1 MCAPG
6 VGANGADVVRPYTPI
21 SSNEM
26 RGKFQL
32 LIKRYEGGLVSSFI
46 HSLPVGEKVQFKHVA
61 FNIKLQY
68 PFKMP
73 LTKKPLRTIS
83 MIAGGTGITPMYQ
96 ALQQLLRSG
105 AGDRAEVVLL
115 YGNRTE
121 EDILLRQA
129 LQEYVQH
136 DSAYLKTFNYVE
148 VLSRERYGSASAS
161 ASAWQGE
168 RGRIDEAMIK
178 KYCFPPSSD
187 TCVFVCGPSAMYD
200 DCCGPRSDKELQA
213 GTVLHRLGYTSA
225 MVYKV

>member
-32 LIKRYEGGLVSSFI
+32 LIKRYDGGLVSSFI

-73 LTKKPLRTIS
+73 LTKKPLTKKPLTKKPLRTIS

-105 AGDRAEVVLL
+105 AGGRTEVV
-115 YGNRTE
+115 
-121 EDILLRQA
+121 
-129 LQEYVQH
+129 
-136 DSAYLKTFNYVE
+136 
-148 VLSRERYGSASAS
+148 
-161 ASAWQGE
+161 
-168 RGRIDEAMIK
+168 
-178 KYCFPPSSD
+178 
-187 TCVFVCGPSAMYD
+187 
-200 DCCGPRSDKELQA
+200 
-213 GTVLHRLGYTSA
+213 
-225 MVYKV
+225 